1 MSKTNGTARQM
12 LPKVGI
18 HDVAARAGV
27 SIATV
32 SRVLNQSRPVAPE
45 LRDRVTAAARE
56 LGYNANLLGRALR
69 QGRSH
74 SIGLLVPDLENP
86 FFATLAQQVSRSFSL
101 SNIDV
106 YICSADNDLELERR
120 AIASFLGRRVD
131 GLVLIPCDETLSA
144 ANVRMASLSV
154 VTIQLDRLARS
165 VETHYVGCDNR
176 YGMKLITSHV
186 RDTVD
191 LSRQPVVFVGAQ
203 PTSSSANERLETFTK
218 AFPSAQR
225 VLGSFSFEFG
235 CDAMEQLIQEG
246 LRAATVVTDADII
259 ALGVIASAH
268 SHGFAIPEDFRVT
281 GFDDVGVSFLAQPTL
296 TTVRQPLDQMTDTIL
311 DIVLAS
317 FDADGQTGYV
327 VKRFKPTLVV
337 RDSSPAHDSVA
348 LAAASV
354 DTAAVDAAAAVFGG
368 GA

>member
-1 MSKTNGTARQM
+1 MAGGPM

-45 LRDRVTAAARE
+45 LRDRVMAAALE

-74 SIGLLVPDLENP
+74 SIGLVVPDLENP
-86 FFATLAQQVSRSFSL
+86 FFATLAQQVSRSFSR

-106 YICSADNDLELERR
+106 YICSADNDLELEHR
-120 AIASFLGRRVD
+120 AITSFLGRRVD
-131 GLVLIPCDETLSA
+131 GLVLVPCDETQSA

-154 VTIQLDRLARS
+154 VTIQLDRLAKS
-165 VETHYVGCDNR
+165 VKTHYVGCDNR
-176 YGMKLITSHV
+176 VGMELVTSHV
-186 RDTVD
+186 RESAD
-191 LSRQPVVFVGAQ
+191 LSRQPVVFVGAH
-203 PTSSSANERLETFTK
+203 PTSSSAHERLDTFAK

-235 CDAMEQLIQEG
+235 RDAMDGLIRQG
-246 LRAATVVTDADII
+246 LQAATVVTDADII

-268 SHGFAIPEDFRVT
+268 SHGFAIPGDFRVT
-281 GFDDVGVSFLAQPTL
+281 GFDDVGVSFLAQPAL
-296 TTVRQPLDQMTDTIL
+296 TTVRQPVDQMTDTIV

-317 FDADGQTGYV
+317 FAGDGHTEDV

-337 RDSSPAHDSVA
+337 RESSPAHTD
-348 LAAASV
+348 
-354 DTAAVDAAAAVFGG
+354 
-368 GA
+368 